1 MSGLKFV
8 KFLDKVQN
16 VFSIRIEIGYIFKF
30 GVVLRCGEVLVDK
43 FSEICDVSYSLR
55 NCDTRF
61 MNEIIDRILGSRLG

>member
-43 FSEICDVSYSLR
+43 FSRDL
-55 NCDTRF
+55 
-61 MNEIIDRILGSRLG
+61 